1 MSYNKFLMEVFN
13 KLMLASNISITQNEP
28 YNACLFYENLNS
40 LLPSA
45 EEMNNGGISENNETD
60 ENKGNSIKN
69 TIDESVFGGEQK
81 KHDGYRVNVDEFRPK
96 IFDKDDYNTIYLT
109 EHLNADKDTWNYYRR
124 LSNEVLKAFLRYQS
138 DMGEVS

>member
-1 MSYNKFLMEVFN
+1 MEVFN
-13 KLMLASNISITQNEP
+13 KLILASNISITQNEP

-45 EEMNNGGISENNETD
+45 EEMNGDRISNDNDVDDDNT
-60 ENKGNSIKN
+60 KN
-69 TIDESVFGGEQK
+69 IIDESVFGGEQK
-81 KHDGYRVNVDEFRPK
+81 KHVGYRINIDEFRPK
-96 IFDKDDYNTIYLT
+96 IFDKDDHKTIYLT

-124 LSNEVLKAFLRYQS
+124 LSNEVLGSFLRYAS